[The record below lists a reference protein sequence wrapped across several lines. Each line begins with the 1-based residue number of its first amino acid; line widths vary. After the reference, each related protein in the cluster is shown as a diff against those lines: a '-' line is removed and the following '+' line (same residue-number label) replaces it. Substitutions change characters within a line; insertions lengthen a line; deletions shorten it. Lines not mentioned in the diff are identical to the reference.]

1 MICACTAALLLCSC
15 RTDLSDAATD
25 GPDSLYTAA
34 HIEKIALDQP
44 EEALALLDEA
54 EEPAL
59 PRLSQRTVALQDGL
73 HPCTQGIQRPRGP
86 EPSRKVP
93 VADGH
98 HGGGMSQQRRLPSE
112 RGLLCRRPGTVN
124 CPPKVGHKSNFMS
137 KKYTLEEKL
146 RVIDLYKRGL
156 GNRMI
161 SRETGCERSA
171 VKWWLRQ
178 FRTHGES
185 YFIER
190 CIPRT
195 YDDTFKES
203 VVREV
208 LEKGLSLHSAATK
221 FGINRE
227 LARNW
232 TRLVKEGGYES
243 LMKKRKK
250 NY

>member
-1 MICACTAALLLCSC
+1 M
-15 RTDLSDAATD
+15 
-25 GPDSLYTAA
+25 
-34 HIEKIALDQP
+34 
-44 EEALALLDEA
+44 
-54 EEPAL
+54 
-59 PRLSQRTVALQDGL
+59 
-73 HPCTQGIQRPRGP
+73 
-86 EPSRKVP
+86 SR
-93 VADGH
+93 
-98 HGGGMSQQRRLPSE
+98 
-112 RGLLCRRPGTVN
+112 
-124 CPPKVGHKSNFMS
+124 
-137 KKYTLEEKL
+137 KYTLEEKL
-146 RVIDLYKRGL
+146 RVIELYKRGL

-232 TRLVKEGGYES
+232 TRLVKESGYES

-250 NY
+250 KDSGEELPEVERLKKELERANTQIALLKKVKALVEERERRLLELGQKPSSH